1 MGKYVNPFTD
11 HGWKIIF
18 GQEMNKDLIILF
30 LNGLLEGER
39 IVEDISFID
48 KEIMPEVI
56 SGRATI
62 FDILCREPGGAYF
75 VVEVQNRLQDY
86 FLDRGLF
93 YLCRSISMQSKPGRD
108 WHYDYYPVY
117 GIYFLNFTMPSLVK
131 FRTDVILAD
140 RETGVQI
147 NDKLRQI
154 YLCMPYFTKKQE
166 ECQSIIDCWI
176 YCLKYM
182 DILDRMPFESQK
194 AIFDKLFDV
203 AEIAKLSPKELLRYD
218 ESLKVY
224 RDYVNTI
231 EYAEKT
237 AKAEGKA
244 EGIAEGTAEG
254 KIEGKRLVAINMK
267 EQGFPVEIIAQC
279 TELSIEEVDMFCNS

>member
-1 MGKYVNPFTD
+1 
-11 HGWKIIF
+11 
-18 GQEMNKDLIILF
+18 
-30 LNGLLEGER
+30 
-39 IVEDISFID
+39 
-48 KEIMPEVI
+48 
-56 SGRATI
+56 
-62 FDILCREPGGAYF
+62 
-75 VVEVQNRLQDY
+75 
-86 FLDRGLF
+86 
-93 YLCRSISMQSKPGRD
+93 
-108 WHYDYYPVY
+108 
-117 GIYFLNFTMPSLVK
+117 
-131 FRTDVILAD
+131 
-140 RETGVQI
+140 
-147 NDKLRQI
+147 
-154 YLCMPYFTKKQE
+154 
-166 ECQSIIDCWI
+166 
-176 YCLKYM
+176 M